1 MNQFSGTDQSTLPT
15 TAPAPALGRALGDA
29 PADAPG
35 SGALSR
41 RRLLA
46 GAAGGVALVAAG
58 QPAWAADAT
67 RPGALRGPALRPRD
81 NQVVRKIRPA
91 RALADLEV
99 LSERIGP
106 RIGGTASEK
115 AAAEFALT
123 SFRSAGCSD
132 VRLEPFA
139 VADKF
144 LADIGDPDGQLPD
157 DICWQAG
164 ASPDAGLDTTV
175 TGRVLDV
182 KAATAPVWPTDPAAV
197 TGAVL
202 LADDAQDASPV
213 TRVELRA
220 AFVLEAQR
228 RGAAAVVLLPA
239 DLEYPRR
246 ASATSPRLVP
256 TTGTT
261 APPWTPVA
269 TIPVLGVA
277 QVQKRLLRED
287 LVVRPLRLTIGTTSH
302 RGLTSNNVFAD
313 IPGRQGR
320 NGSVVY
326 ISGHYDSVIGAPG
339 ANDDGS
345 GTVLTLELARVL
357 TRLPKADATIRLAL
371 WGSEEQGLLG
381 SRHHVSQLTQAQRD
395 RVRGVFQNDMVGTS
409 WSPATRYWLLSFSG
423 TGNATT
429 DRIQAAAARLGYE
442 PQISPV
448 TQRGASDHQSFQ
460 EVGIASANFS
470 WRGESTPALLEPPYH
485 SPEDT
490 IARNISMDRLTV
502 SMEMIGCAAYDLAN

>member
-1 MNQFSGTDQSTLPT
+1 MNHFSGHTDVPTHTSDLQPSLRSSPPSTPD
-15 TAPAPALGRALGDA
+15 RS
-29 PADAPG
+29 G
-35 SGALSR
+35 SVSR
-41 RRLLA
+41 RGLLA
-46 GAAGGVALVAAG
+46 GAAGGVAVVAAG

-67 RPGALRGPALRPRD
+67 RPGALRGPALATRD
-81 NQVVRKIRPA
+81 RQVVRGIRPS
-91 RALADLEV
+91 RALSDLRV

-123 SFRSAGCSD
+123 SFRSAGCSN
-132 VRLEPFA
+132 VRLEPFP

-164 ASPDAGLDTTV
+164 ASPDAGLDTSV

-182 KAATAPVWPTDPAAV
+182 RSATAPTWPSDAAAV

-202 LADDAQDASPV
+202 LADDAQHTDPA
-213 TRVELRA
+213 TRVDLRA
-220 AFVLEAQR
+220 AFVLEAQG

-239 DLEYPRR
+239 DLEHPRR
-246 ASATSPRLVP
+246 ASAASLRLVP
-256 TTGTT
+256 TTGSTPP
-261 APPWTPVA
+261 APTPVA

-287 LVVRPLRLTIGTTSH
+287 VAVRPLRLAVSTTAH

-313 IPGRQGR
+313 IPGRLGPA
-320 NGSVVY
+320 GPVVY
-326 ISGHYDSVIGAPG
+326 VSGHYDSVIGAPG

-345 GTVLTLELARVL
+345 GTVLTMELARVL
-357 TRLPKADATIRLAL
+357 ARLPQPDATIRLAL
-371 WGSEEQGLLG
+371 WGSEEQGLIG
-381 SRHHVSQLTQAQRD
+381 SRYHVAQLPQADRD
-395 RVRGVFQNDMVGTS
+395 RIRGVFQNDMVGTS

-423 TGNATT
+423 TGNPTT
-429 DRIQAAAARLGYE
+429 DQVSAAARRLGYD

-470 WRGESTPALLEPPYH
+470 WRGEATPALLEPPYH

-490 IARNISMDRLTV
+490 IEKNISVDRLTV
-502 SMEMIGCAAYDLAN
+502 SMELIGCAAYALAH

>member
-1 MNQFSGTDQSTLPT
+1 MNHISGSDQSSLPT
-15 TAPAPALGRALGDA
+15 PQQAAHPQRSLT
-29 PADAPG
+29 
-35 SGALSR
+35 R

-46 GAAGGVALVAAG
+46 GAAGGVAVVAAG

-67 RPGALRGPALRPRD
+67 RPGALRGPSLAVRD
-81 NQVVRKIRPA
+81 RLVVKGIRPS
-91 RALADLEV
+91 RALADLRV
-99 LSERIGP
+99 LSESIGP

-123 SFRSAGCSD
+123 SLRSAGCSD
-132 VRLEPFA
+132 ARLEPFA

-164 ASPDAGLDTTV
+164 ASPDAGLDGATV
-175 TGRVLDV
+175 TARVVDV
-182 KAATAPVWPTDPAAV
+182 KAATAPAWPADPAAI
-197 TGAVL
+197 TGAVV
-202 LADDAQDASPV
+202 LADDAQDPTPA
-213 TRVELRA
+213 TRVNLRA

-228 RGAAAVVLLPA
+228 RGAAAVILLPA

-246 ASATSPRLVP
+246 ASAASLRLVP
-256 TTGTT
+256 TTSTT
-261 APPWTPVA
+261 PPPWTPVA

-277 QVQKRLLRED
+277 QVQKRLLREE
-287 LVVRPLRLTIGTTSH
+287 LAVRSLRVSVGTTSH

-313 IPGRQGR
+313 IPGRAGTA
-320 NGSVVY
+320 GPVVY

-357 TRLPKADATIRLAL
+357 RKLPKTDATIRLAL
-371 WGSEEQGLLG
+371 WGSEEQGLIG
-381 SRHHVSQLTQAQRD
+381 SRYHVAQLPPAERA
-395 RVRGVFQNDMVGTS
+395 RIRGVFQNDMVGTS

-429 DRIQAAAARLGYE
+429 DQVTAAARRLGYE
-442 PQISPV
+442 PRISPV

-470 WRGESTPALLEPPYH
+470 WRGEETPALLEPPYH

-490 IARNISMDRLTV
+490 IEKNISMDRLTV
-502 SMEMIGCAAYDLAN
+502 SMEMIGCAAYALAH

>member
-1 MNQFSGTDQSTLPT
+1 MNHISGSDQSTL
-15 TAPAPALGRALGDA
+15 
-29 PADAPG
+29 
-35 SGALSR
+35 R
-41 RRLLA
+41 RRSLLA
-46 GAAGGVALVAAG
+46 GAAGTVAVVAAG
-58 QPAWAADAT
+58 QPAWAADTT
-67 RPGALRGPALRPRD
+67 RPGAVRAPSLAVLDR
-81 NQVVRKIRPA
+81 QVVKGIRPS
-91 RALADLEV
+91 RALADLQV

-144 LADIGDPDGQLPD
+144 LADIDDPDGQLPD

-164 ASPDAGLDTTV
+164 ASPDAGLDAAPV
-175 TGRVLDV
+175 TGRVVDV
-182 KAATAPVWPTDPAAV
+182 KAATAPAWPADPAAI
-197 TGAVL
+197 TGAVV
-202 LADDAQDASPV
+202 LADDAQDPV
-213 TRVELRA
+213 PATRVNLRA

-228 RGAAAVVLLPA
+228 RGAAAVILLPA

-246 ASATSPRLVP
+246 ASAASLRLVP
-256 TTGTT
+256 TTGTS

-269 TIPVLGVA
+269 AIPVLGVA
-277 QVQKRLLRED
+277 QVQKRVLRED
-287 LVVRPLRLTIGTTSH
+287 LAVRPLRLTVGTTSH

-313 IPGRQGR
+313 IPGRSGAS
-320 NGSVVY
+320 GPLVY

-357 TRLPKADATIRLAL
+357 TRLRKPEATVRLAL
-371 WGSEEQGLLG
+371 WGSEEQGLIG
-381 SRHHVSQLTQAQRD
+381 SRYHVAQLPAAD
-395 RVRGVFQNDMVGTS
+395 RARIRGVFQNDMVGTS
-409 WSPATRYWLLSFSG
+409 WSPATRYWQLSFSG

-429 DRIQAAAARLGYE
+429 DQITAAAGRLGYE

-448 TQRGASDHQSFQ
+448 AQRGASDHQSFQ

-470 WRGESTPALLEPPYH
+470 WRGEATPALLEPPYH

-490 IARNISMDRLTV
+490 IEKNISIDRLTV
-502 SMEMIGCAAYDLAN
+502 SMEMIGCAAYALAQ

>member
-1 MNQFSGTDQSTLPT
+1 MNDISGTDQSTL
-15 TAPAPALGRALGDA
+15 
-29 PADAPG
+29 
-35 SGALSR
+35 SR
-41 RRLLA
+41 RSLLA
-46 GAAGGVALVAAG
+46 GAAGGVAVVAAG
-58 QPAWAADAT
+58 QPAWAADAA
-67 RPGALRGPALRPRD
+67 RPGAVRGPSLAVRD
-81 NQVVRKIRPA
+81 RLVVQGIRPS
-91 RALADLEV
+91 RALADLQV

-123 SFRSAGCSD
+123 SLRSAGCSNP
-132 VRLEPFA
+132 RLEPFA

-144 LADIGDPDGQLPD
+144 LADIGDPDAQLPD

-164 ASPDAGLDTTV
+164 ASPDAGLDGPTL
-175 TGRVLDV
+175 TGNVVDV
-182 KAATAPVWPTDPAAV
+182 KAATAPAWPADPAAI
-197 TGAVL
+197 TGAIV
-202 LADDAQDASPV
+202 LADDAQDATPA
-213 TRVELRA
+213 TRVSLRA
-220 AFVLEAQR
+220 TFVLEAQR
-228 RGAAAVVLLPA
+228 RGAAAVILLPA

-246 ASATSPRLVP
+246 ASAASLRLVP

-277 QVQKRLLRED
+277 QVQKRLLREEIA
-287 LVVRPLRLTIGTTSH
+287 VRPLRLSVATTSH

-313 IPGRQGR
+313 IPGRAGAA
-320 NGSVVY
+320 GPVVY

-357 TRLPKADATIRLAL
+357 RKLPKAEATIRLAL
-371 WGSEEQGLLG
+371 WGSEEQGLIG
-381 SRHHVSQLTQAQRD
+381 SRYHVAQLSPTERG
-395 RVRGVFQNDMVGTS
+395 RIVGVFQNDMVGTS
-409 WSPATRYWLLSFSG
+409 WSPATRYWQLSFSG

-429 DRIQAAAARLGYE
+429 DQVTAAARRLGYE

-470 WRGESTPALLEPPYH
+470 WRGEETPALLEPPYH

-490 IARNISMDRLTV
+490 IEKNISMDRLTV
-502 SMEMIGCAAYDLAN
+502 SMEMIGCAAYALAH